1 MNTIRVY
8 LKKLRT
14 RIMTGQESV
23 DTVGTKVA
31 GTEAADESTNDSFTL
46 EDLLLLVTTN
56 KVSSLEEE
64 TKKELQGLRQ
74 RQRTVTF
81 LHKLLRALNLAADS
95 KGNLDLKKSEEL
107 QELLA
112 EAKELGIEVDPS
124 KMKYSREERE
134 RLVENIRM
142 ACDDLNMENDM
153 QIQTVTRLTNER
165 YEAFQLA
172 RSIMKPLHEDKIN
185 KARALAGR

>member
-81 LHKLLRALNLAADS
+81 LHKLLRALKLAAES
-95 KGNLDLKKSEEL
+95 KGNLNLKKSEEP
-107 QELLA
+107 Q
-112 EAKELGIEVDPS
+112 
-124 KMKYSREERE
+124 
-134 RLVENIRM
+134 
-142 ACDDLNMENDM
+142 
-153 QIQTVTRLTNER
+153 
-165 YEAFQLA
+165 
-172 RSIMKPLHEDKIN
+172 
-185 KARALAGR
+185 